1 MKYIGAHIKKESSVI
16 KTLQSISN
24 CEGNA
29 LQIFV
34 SNPRSVQN
42 GNIEKY
48 REESNDIIKYCQ
60 KNNMKLVIHAPY
72 TINLA
77 KEAKDGKRVLDLQ
90 DCYWIKLLLNNLEI
104 SDIIDAIGVVFH
116 VGKYTSYSKENS
128 LENMFIALKYIIKIM
143 KEKQIKSKLIIET
156 PAGAG
161 TELLTNDMDF
171 IHFYDK
177 FSLDEK
183 QYIKICLDTAHI
195 WSSGQDINEY
205 YSKIKENKN
214 NIMVIHFN
222 NSKKELGSKVDVHE
236 TIFEGK
242 IKIETMKMF
251 IRNLKYDPI
260 IILEKPSDNL
270 HKEIYW
276 IKK

>member
-1 MKYIGAHIKKESSVI
+1 
-16 KTLQSISN
+16 
-24 CEGNA
+24 
-29 LQIFV
+29 
-34 SNPRSVQN
+34 
-42 GNIEKY
+42 
-48 REESNDIIKYCQ
+48 
-60 KNNMKLVIHAPY
+60 
-72 TINLA
+72 
-77 KEAKDGKRVLDLQ
+77 
-90 DCYWIKLLLNNLEI
+90 
-104 SDIIDAIGVVFH
+104 
-116 VGKYTSYSKENS
+116 
-128 LENMFIALKYIIKIM
+128 
-143 KEKQIKSKLIIET
+143 
-156 PAGAG
+156 
-161 TELLTNDMDF
+161 MDF